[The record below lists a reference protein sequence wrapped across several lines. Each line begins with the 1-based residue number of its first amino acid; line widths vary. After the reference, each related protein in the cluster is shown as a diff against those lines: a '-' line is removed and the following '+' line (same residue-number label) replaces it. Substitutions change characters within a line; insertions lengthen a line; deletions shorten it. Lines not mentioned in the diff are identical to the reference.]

1 MRLWRHSVQSVEA
14 GLRGIE
20 FLLTSLYA
28 SIQVMCA
35 IAGLISLRGT
45 SAEDPQILRRTVTDM
60 IRVMKHRGPDGEGI
74 WISADNS
81 VAFAHRRLAIVD
93 LSDRGAQPMGYGG
106 GRYTIT
112 FNGEIYNF
120 RELARELTSL
130 GHKFD
135 SSCDTEVILA
145 ACAQWGFDKA
155 LERLRGMF
163 AFALWDARDRTLH
176 LARDRIGEKP
186 LHLYEHAG
194 YLYFASEI
202 RSFEVIPGFPRT
214 LSRQGISG
222 YLRRGYLPGDLSIYD
237 GVRKL
242 LPGHKLTL
250 RIGGE
255 SGAATGVPKS
265 SGYWSVAESANGR
278 QSQRESEPGALAE
291 LEQALLESVR
301 MQMMSDVPMG
311 AFLSGGI
318 DSSTVVAL
326 AQSMAETPTHTFT
339 VAFDTPGF
347 NEAAYAREIATRLGT
362 VHEEFVL
369 GEREI
374 VARIPSLIGAL
385 DEPTANASFFAT
397 FLISELARSRVK
409 VILSGDGGDELF
421 AGYSRYQSLQR
432 LWRKLQLVPLSARGT
447 LLDIANRSGLESL
460 GYAGAAGLDR
470 LGSRGQTS
478 RSSTL
483 RKLLRIAG
491 AQSFAE
497 AYDRVTSCWVDH
509 AGLGAEIPR
518 QLPWSEAVG
527 SPLAQ
532 MLFSDQTEYLPGDS
546 LAKVDRASMAASL
559 ETRAPLLDY
568 RVIEASWRLTDGQK
582 VAGTA
587 TKSPLRGILQRYIPN
602 ALIDRKKMG
611 FTVPVDAWLRG
622 PLRQWAHDVLSSTDF
637 LARVP
642 LDSECVRGLWD
653 KYQQERGPSGYEMWS
668 LVILAAW
675 TNSRGSLPAHR

>member
-1 MRLWRHSVQSVEA
+1 
-14 GLRGIE
+14 
-20 FLLTSLYA
+20 
-28 SIQVMCA
+28 MCA
-35 IAGLISLRGT
+35 IAGLISLPGI
-45 SAEDPQILRRTVTDM
+45 SGEDPRTLRRTVTDM
-60 IRVMKHRGPDGEGI
+60 ISVMKHRGPDGEGV
-74 WISADNS
+74 WISDDNR
-81 VAFAHRRLAIVD
+81 VALAHRRLAIVD

-120 RELARELTSL
+120 RELAGELSSF
-130 GHKFD
+130 GHRFD
-135 SSCDTEVILA
+135 SSSDTEVILA

-163 AFALWDARDRTLH
+163 AFALWDARNHTLH

-186 LHLYEHAG
+186 LHIYEHRG
-194 YLYFASEI
+194 CLYFASEI

-214 LSRQGISG
+214 LNQQGISA
-222 YLRRGYLPGDLSIYD
+222 YLRRGYFPGDLSIYD

-242 LPGHKLTL
+242 LPGHKLTICIDGSRSSSAL
-250 RIGGE
+250 
-255 SGAATGVPKS
+255 SAAATALDVPKS
-265 SGYWSVAESANGR
+265 TCYWSVAESANEG
-278 QSQRESEPGALAE
+278 QSRRASEPRALVE

-301 MQMMSDVPMG
+301 MQMRSDVPMG

-318 DSSTVVAL
+318 DSSTIVAL
-326 AQSMAETPTHTFT
+326 AQTVAETPTHTFT

-347 NEAAYAREIATRLGT
+347 NEAAYAREIARRLGT

-369 GEREI
+369 GEGEI
-374 VARIPSLIGAL
+374 VARIPSLVGAL

-421 AGYSRYQSLQR
+421 GGYRRYQNLQA
-432 LWRKLQLVPLSARGT
+432 LWRKLQLIPSSARRT
-447 LLDIANRSGLESL
+447 LLEITTQAGLESL
-460 GYAGAAGLDR
+460 GYAGAACLDR
-470 LGSRGQTS
+470 LGRRGQTS
-478 RSSTL
+478 WSGAL
-483 RKLLRIAG
+483 RKSLRIAG
-491 AQSFAE
+491 ARSFDE
-497 AYDRVTSCWVDH
+497 AYDRVTACWVDH
-509 AGLGAEIPR
+509 AALGAEIPE
-518 QLPWSEAVG
+518 QLRWSTDVG

-568 RVIEASWRLTDGQK
+568 RVIEASWRLTDAQK
-582 VAGTA
+582 VAGTV
-587 TKSPLRGILQRYIPN
+587 TKSPLRGILQRYIPSG
-602 ALIDRKKMG
+602 LIDRKKMG

-622 PLRQWAHDVLSSTDF
+622 PLREWAGDVLSSTDF

-642 LDSECVRGLWD
+642 LDSGYVKGLWH
-653 KYQQERGPSGYEMWS
+653 KYQRERGPSGYEMWS

-675 TNSRGSLPAHR
+675 TNARGPLPARS